1 MDVVLCKVRK
11 FGERGGRDYMT
22 THMHITAWAL
32 GLILFFVAYSMYTA
46 GKKATGVHMVLRLMY
61 IIIIV
66 TGVLLYMGIAKTAT
80 AQAHMLYGIKML
92 GGVWVIAAMEM
103 ILVKISKRKT
113 TGAFWAQFVIAFLV
127 VLYLGLRLPLGFA
140 PFA

>member
-1 MDVVLCKVRK
+1 
-11 FGERGGRDYMT
+11 MT

-46 GKKATGVHMVLRLMY
+46 GRKGKGVHMGLRLMY

-66 TGVLLYMGIAKTAT
+66 TGFLLYQSIMKTAT
-80 AQAHMLYGIKML
+80 GNAHMWYGLKMVI
-92 GGVWVIAAMEM
+92 GVWVIAAMEM
-103 ILVKISKRKT
+103 ILVKTSKQKQA
-113 TGAFWAQFVIAFLV
+113 GAFWVQFIIAFVV
-127 VLYLGLRLPLGFA
+127 VLYLGLRLPIGFS

>member
-1 MDVVLCKVRK
+1 
-11 FGERGGRDYMT
+11 MT

-46 GKKATGVHMVLRLMY
+46 GKKGKGVHMGLRLVY

-66 TGVLLYMGIAKTAT
+66 TGFLLYQSIMKTAT
-80 AQAHMLYGIKML
+80 GNMHMWYGLKML
-92 GGVWVIAAMEM
+92 VGVWVIAAMEM
-103 ILVKISKRKT
+103 ILVKTSKKKQA
-113 TGAFWAQFVIAFLV
+113 GAFWVQFIIAFVV
-127 VLYLGLRLPLGFA
+127 VLYIGLRLPLGFA